1 MNGRNC
7 RVLRL
12 LLLLALAC
20 AVPPILAQEEPPPSG
35 ESGPGELQREMR
47 KFFADGLRS
56 ELDLTDE
63 QVEQIMPKVQELEQE
78 RGAVRR
84 ERGEA
89 MRRLQRGVGSGASD
103 AELQELLDRYD
114 GADRRQLELKERLFT
129 DIDSALSVRQ
139 RVRLRFFVERF
150 PRMMREKIEELRG
163 GARGRGEWGRAPN
176 GRGSGERP

>member
-1 MNGRNC
+1 MNGRNY
-7 RVLRL
+7 RVML
-12 LLLLALAC
+12 LLLVLAC
-20 AVPPILAQEEPPPSG
+20 AAPAILAQDEPPRSD

-63 QVEQIMPKVQELEQE
+63 QAEQVMPKVQELEQE
-78 RGAVRR
+78 RGVVRR

-89 MRRLQRGVGSGASD
+89 MRRLRHGVESGASD

-114 GADRRQLELKERLFT
+114 GTDRRQLELKERLFT

-150 PRMMREKIEELRG
+150 PRMMREKVEELRR
-163 GARGRGEWGRAPN
+163 GARGRGEWGRAPK

>member
-7 RVLRL
+7 SVMVL
-12 LLLLALAC
+12 LLVLAC
-20 AVPPILAQEEPPPSG
+20 VTPPILAQEEPPPSG
-35 ESGPGELQREMR
+35 ESSPGELQRELR

-78 RGAVRR
+78 RGVVRR
-84 ERGEA
+84 ERGDA
-89 MRRLQRGVGSGASD
+89 LRRLQRGVESGASD

-114 GADRRQLELKERLFT
+114 GADRRQLELKERLYT

-139 RVRLRFFVERF
+139 RVRLRFYVERF
-150 PRMMREKIEELRG
+150 PRMMREKIEELRR